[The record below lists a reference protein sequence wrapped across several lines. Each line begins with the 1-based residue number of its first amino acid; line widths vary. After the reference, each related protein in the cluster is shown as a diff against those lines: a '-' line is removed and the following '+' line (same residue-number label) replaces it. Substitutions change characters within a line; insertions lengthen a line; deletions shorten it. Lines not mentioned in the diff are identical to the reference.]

1 MDMTLN
7 RPWRLSPQHIARA
20 PGHLVPGQ
28 WCSSSYSKGGSSC
41 RGYIPKTW
49 GLPWW
54 QLGTPFTHRSEFSP
68 CLNLY
73 LLCLTVIK
81 KDSKC
86 VQSLWNHQIVVYP
99 IGFWLPNSPSLKCS
113 QTTWPSAKFLILY
126 LEWTM
131 IWAQRL
137 SSFVILTIHVL
148 LPTNIRIFL

>member
-1 MDMTLN
+1 MSHNQFWDGFGFPHLRNLPISELEHGHDAEQAMKTEPSAH
-7 RPWRLSPQHIARA
+7 RSRA

-73 LLCLTVIK
+73 PVPHGYQK
-81 KDSKC
+81 KQR
-86 VQSLWNHQIVVYP
+86 VQSLWNHQIVVYGIP
-99 IGFWLPNSPSLKCS
+99 HG
-113 QTTWPSAKFLILY
+113 
-126 LEWTM
+126 
-131 IWAQRL
+131 
-137 SSFVILTIHVL
+137 SFGGM
-148 LPTNIRIFL
+148 R